1 MAEEEKE
8 EDREDEGEDEDGEG
22 EAKVWQAGCWWK
34 EWWKVDVDDEESTTS
49 PVSMLNKS
57 GLQSLDDNDGS
68 KLKEPLLEDKKEER
82 GRAAEE
88 EEAEE
93 EEEEAEEEWKS
104 GSATKEGLRHPT
116 PGP

>member
-1 MAEEEKE
+1 
-8 EDREDEGEDEDGEG
+8 
-22 EAKVWQAGCWWK
+22 
-34 EWWKVDVDDEESTTS
+34 
-49 PVSMLNKS
+49 MLNKS
-57 GLQSLDDNDGS
+57 GLQSLADNDGS

-82 GRAAEE
+82 GRAA
-88 EEAEE
+88 AE

>member
-1 MAEEEKE
+1 
-8 EDREDEGEDEDGEG
+8 
-22 EAKVWQAGCWWK
+22 
-34 EWWKVDVDDEESTTS
+34 
-49 PVSMLNKS
+49 MLNKS
-57 GLQSLDDNDGS
+57 GLQSLADNDGS

-88 EEAEE
+88 EEEDEAEE
-93 EEEEAEEEWKS
+93 AEEVEEEWKS